1 MLNTIIKL
9 IISSGIIVLVSE
21 LAKKSTFVGGLVA
34 SIPLISV
41 LAMIWLYIDTKDIE
55 NVINLSKSIMWMV
68 VPSLA
73 LFITLPLLLKSGF
86 NFYLSLCISIIITFF
101 CYGLVIYTLGKIGID
116 L

>member
-21 LAKKSTFVGGLVA
+21 LAKKSTFIGGLIA
-34 SIPLISV
+34 SIPLISI
-41 LAMIWLYIDTKDIE
+41 LAMTWLYIDTKDIE
-55 NVINLSKSIMWMV
+55 NVSNLSKSILWMV

-73 LFITLPLLLKSGF
+73 LFITLPVLLKSGF
-86 NFYLSLCISIIITFF
+86 NFYLSLSISIIITLF
-101 CYGLVIYTLGKIGID
+101 CYALVIYALGKVGIE